1 MPIAI
6 HTKALP
12 ATDTLPGRI
21 KATAVRGRTTV
32 SVIVGRGSF
41 DDDDHRAAAQALADK
56 YWPEQPMTHAGATL
70 DGRGDVYTIGAIAC

>member
-21 KATAVRGRTTV
+21 KAIAVRGRTTV
-32 SVIVGRGSF
+32 SMVSNRGSF
-41 DDDDHRAAAQALADK
+41 DDDDHQAAARALADK
-56 YWPEQPMTHAGATL
+56 YWPNSVLLRAGVTL
-70 DGRGDVYTIGAIAC
+70 DGRGDVFTINPWEV

>member
-12 ATDTLPGRI
+12 ATNTLPGRI
-21 KATAVRGRTTV
+21 KATASRGRTMV
-32 SVIVGRGSF
+32 SIVVGRGSF

-56 YWPEQPMTHAGATL
+56 YWPGSNILRAGLTL
-70 DGRGDVYTIGAIAC
+70 DGRGDVYTIDPWEV

>member
-21 KATAVRGRTTV
+21 KAAASRGRTMV
-32 SVIVGRGSF
+32 SIVVGRGSF
-41 DDDDHRAAAQALADK
+41 DDDDHRAAAQALAAIH
-56 YWPEQPMTHAGATL
+56 WPGQPLIRCGETL
-70 DGRGDVYTIGAIAC
+70 DGRGDVFSIGAEA

>member
-21 KATAVRGRTTV
+21 KAAASRGRTMV
-32 SVIVGRGSF
+32 SIVVGRGAF

-56 YWPEQPMTHAGATL
+56 YWPGSNILRAGLTL
-70 DGRGDVYTIGAIAC
+70 DGRGDVYTIDPWEA